1 MRLIFLGPPGSGKG
15 TQARLVGEKLGLPQI
30 STGDILR
37 EAIARK
43 TELGKKARSIMD
55 AGELVPDDVV
65 LPLAEKRIEEKDCG
79 KGFILDGFPR
89 TLAQAIGLE
98 EVLQRHGC
106 AIDAVM
112 FIEVD
117 DSVVVERLSRRRVCP
132 KCKAMYN
139 LDTDPPKQEGVCDRC
154 GVNLELRTD
163 DRPETVEARL
173 VVYRKNTL
181 PLVEYYESRGILRR
195 INGVGGIKAVFDSIL
210 GELSE
215 VRSGQGS

>member
-65 LPLAEKRIEEKDCG
+65 LPLAEKRIEEKDCRN
-79 KGFILDGFPR
+79 GFILDGFPR
-89 TLAQAIGLE
+89 TLAQALGLE
-98 EVLQRHGC
+98 EVLQRQGC
-106 AIDAVM
+106 ALDAVM

-117 DSVVVERLSRRRVCP
+117 EAVVLERLSRRRVCP

-139 LDTDPPKQEGVCDRC
+139 LDTDPPGKDGVCDRC
-154 GVNLELRTD
+154 QVALELRTD
-163 DRPETVEARL
+163 DKPETVKARL

-181 PLVEYYESRGILRR
+181 PLVEYYESRGLLRR
-195 INGVGGIKAVFDSIL
+195 IAGEGDITAVFEAIL

-215 VRSGQGS
+215 VRSN

>member
-43 TELGKKARSIMD
+43 TGLGEKAKSVMD

-65 LPLAEKRIEEKDCG
+65 LPLAEKRIMENDCMN
-79 KGFILDGFPR
+79 GFILDGFPR

-98 EVLQRHGC
+98 EVLQGQGG
-106 AIDAVM
+106 AVDAVM
-112 FIEVD
+112 FIEVND
-117 DSVVVERLSRRRVCP
+117 AVVIERLSKRRVCP
-132 KCKAMYN
+132 NCKAMYN
-139 LDTDPPKQEGVCDRC
+139 LATDPPKQEGVCDRC
-154 GVNLELRTD
+154 QVALELRTD
-163 DRPETVEARL
+163 DKPETVEARL

-195 INGVGGIKAVFDSIL
+195 IAGEGAIRTVFNSIL

-215 VRSGQGS
+215 VRSG

>member
-37 EAIARK
+37 EAIVRK
-43 TELGKKARSIMD
+43 TDLGENAKSYMD
-55 AGELVPDDVV
+55 AGELVPDEVM
-65 LPLAEKRIEEKDCG
+65 LPLAEKRIMEKDCMN
-79 KGFILDGFPR
+79 GFILDGFPR

-98 EVLQRHGC
+98 EVLQRQGC
-106 AIDAVM
+106 AVDAVM
-112 FIEVD
+112 FIEVGD
-117 DSVVVERLSRRRVCP
+117 AVVIKRLSRRRVCP
-132 KCKAMYN
+132 NCKAMYN
-139 LDTDPPKQEGVCDRC
+139 LGTDPPKQEGICDRC
-154 GVNLELRTD
+154 KVDLELRSD
-163 DRPETVEARL
+163 DKPETVEARL

-195 INGVGGIKAVFDSIL
+195 VVGEGEIGKVFDSIM

-215 VRSGQGS
+215 ARSS

>member
-15 TQARLVGEKLGLPQI
+15 TQARMVGDRLGLPQI

-37 EAIARK
+37 EAIARD
-43 TELGKKARSIMD
+43 TDLGKKAKSYMD

-65 LPLAEKRIEEKDCG
+65 LPLAERRIVEKDCK

-98 EVLQRHGC
+98 EVLQRQGC
-106 AIDAVM
+106 ALDAVM
-112 FIEVD
+112 FIDVD
-117 DSVVVERLSRRRVCP
+117 DAVVVERLSRRRVCP

-139 LDTDPPKQEGVCDRC
+139 LDTDPPKREGVCDRC
-154 GVNLELRTD
+154 QVALELRSD
-163 DRPETVEARL
+163 DKPETVKARMI
-173 VVYRKNTL
+173 VYRKNTL
-181 PLVEYYESRGILRR
+181 PLVEFYESRGILRR
-195 INGVGGIKAVFDSIL
+195 IDGEGEIGRVFDSIM

-215 VRSGQGS
+215 ARRN

>member
-15 TQARLVGEKLGLPQI
+15 TQARMVGEKLGLPQI

-43 TELGKKARSIMD
+43 SDLGEKAKSYMD
-55 AGELVPDDVV
+55 AGELVPDEVV
-65 LPLAEKRIEEKDCG
+65 LPLAEKRIVEKDCTN
-79 KGFILDGFPR
+79 GFILDGFPR

-98 EVLQRHGC
+98 EVLQRQGC
-106 AIDAVM
+106 TIDAVM

-117 DSVVVERLSRRRVCP
+117 DAVVVERLSRRRTCP

-139 LDTDPPKQEGVCDRC
+139 LDTDPPKQEGACDRC
-154 GVNLELRTD
+154 QVALELRSD
-163 DRPETVEARL
+163 DKPETVEARL

-195 INGVGGIKAVFDSIL
+195 IVGEGEIGTVFDSIME
-210 GELSE
+210 ELSE
-215 VRSGQGS
+215 VRSS

>member
-43 TELGKKARSIMD
+43 TDLGEKAKSVMD
-55 AGELVPDDVV
+55 AGELVPDEVV
-65 LPLAEKRIEEKDCG
+65 LPLAEKRIRESDCMN
-79 KGFILDGFPR
+79 GFILDGFPR

-98 EVLQRHGC
+98 EVLQRQGC
-106 AIDAVM
+106 VIDAVM
-112 FIEVD
+112 FIEVND
-117 DSVVVERLSRRRVCP
+117 AVVVERLSKRRVCP

-139 LDTDPPKQEGVCDRC
+139 LASDPPKQEGVCDRC
-154 GVNLELRTD
+154 QVVLELRTD
-163 DRPETVEARL
+163 DKPETVEARL

-181 PLVEYYESRGILRR
+181 PLVEFYKSRGILRR
-195 INGVGGIKAVFDSIL
+195 VAGEGDIRTVFDSIL

-215 VRSGQGS
+215 VKSG

>member
-15 TQARLVGEKLGLPQI
+15 TQARLVGAKLGLPQI

-43 TELGKKARSIMD
+43 TDLGEKAESIMD
-55 AGELVPDDVV
+55 AGELVPDEVV
-65 LPLAEKRIEEKDCG
+65 LPLAEKRIEEKDCV

-98 EVLQRHGC
+98 EVLQRQGS
-106 AIDAVM
+106 AVDAVI
-112 FIEVD
+112 FIEVGD
-117 DSVVVERLSRRRVCP
+117 AVVVKRLSRRRVCP
-132 KCKAMYN
+132 NCKAMYN
-139 LDTDPPKQEGVCDRC
+139 LSTDPPKQEGLCDRC
-154 GVNLELRTD
+154 RVALELRTD
-163 DRPETVEARL
+163 DKPETVEARL

-195 INGVGGIKAVFDSIL
+195 IAGDDGISEVFGSIL
-210 GELSE
+210 GALSE
-215 VRSGQGS
+215 VRSG

>member
-15 TQARLVGEKLGLPQI
+15 TQARLVGAKLGLPQI

-43 TELGKKARSIMD
+43 TDLGEKAESIMD
-55 AGELVPDDVV
+55 AGELVPDEVV
-65 LPLAEKRIEEKDCG
+65 LPLAEKRIEEKDCV

-98 EVLQRHGC
+98 EVLQRQGS
-106 AIDAVM
+106 AVDVVI
-112 FIEVD
+112 FIEVGD
-117 DSVVVERLSRRRVCP
+117 AVVVKRLSRRRVCP
-132 KCKAMYN
+132 NCKAMYN
-139 LDTDPPKQEGVCDRC
+139 LSTDPPKQEGLCDRC
-154 GVNLELRTD
+154 RVALELRTD
-163 DRPETVEARL
+163 DKPETVEARL

-195 INGVGGIKAVFDSIL
+195 IAGDDGISEVFGSIL
-210 GELSE
+210 GALSE
-215 VRSGQGS
+215 VRSG

>member
-1 MRLIFLGPPGSGKG
+1 
-15 TQARLVGEKLGLPQI
+15 VGEKLGLPQI

-43 TELGKKARSIMD
+43 TDLGEKAKSIMD

-65 LPLAEKRIEEKDCG
+65 LPLAEKRIEEKDCA

-98 EVLQRHGC
+98 EVLQRQGC
-106 AIDAVM
+106 GLDAVM

-117 DSVVVERLSRRRVCP
+117 DEVVVERLSRRRVCP
-132 KCKAMYN
+132 RCKAMYN
-139 LDTDPPKQEGVCDRC
+139 LVTDPPKQDGGCDRC
-154 GVNLELRTD
+154 RVDLELRTD
-163 DRPETVEARL
+163 DKPETVEARL

-195 INGVGGIKAVFDSIL
+195 IDGEGGIGTVFDSII
-210 GELSE
+210 GELSK